1 MAAALAVALS
11 IAAMMKLRC
20 LHPPGGA
27 VALTSVLG
35 GTAVTGLGYQ
45 FVIWPIGL
53 NSLCLLVMA
62 LFFNHLAGRRYPHGE
77 ARSQRTPWH
86 GRRAARRAPRVR
98 RRMSRRC
105 SRSAA
110 NSSI

>member
-1 MAAALAVALS
+1 M
-11 IAAMMKLRC
+11 
-20 LHPPGGA
+20 
-27 VALTSVLG
+27 ALTSVLG

-77 ARSQRTPWH
+77 ALAAHPH
-86 GRRAARRAPRVR
+86 GTADALPGERLGCA